1 MCTLNFN
8 QNESRKKCCL
18 HWNIVGI
25 EWEKP
30 ATHTRRMF
38 AHISLATKYD
48 WIQRQTEMGQK
59 WASGFFMIWTLK
71 CNKFYQNGKNYGM
84 LDLMRRKQ
92 YLMKYNRN
100 K

>member
-1 MCTLNFN
+1 M
-8 QNESRKKCCL
+8 RAKKNCL

-30 ATHTRRMF
+30 ETHTRRMF

-71 CNKFYQNGKNYGM
+71 CNKFYLNGKTTECLTLWGENNIWWNTIEINNIV
-84 LDLMRRKQ
+84 DSRW
-92 YLMKYNRN
+92 
-100 K
+100 